1 METQLEI
8 SQELFEKLLE
18 AKDDFNEQ
26 MESKLEMQEE
36 ITVDD
41 VYNGM
46 MTLLNIL
53 IEAKPELMDVVEL
66 HYDDD
71 DDSEETA

>member
-8 SQELFEKLLE
+8 SKELFEKLLK
-18 AKDDFNEQ
+18 AKDEISDQIEC
-26 MESKLEMQEE
+26 KIEMGQEE
-36 ITVDD
+36 ISIDD

-53 IEAKPELMDVVEL
+53 IEVKPELMDIVEA
-66 HYDDD
+66 YYE
-71 DDSEETA
+71 S

>member
-8 SQELFEKLLE
+8 SKELFEKLLK
-18 AKDDFNEQ
+18 AKDDFSEQ
-26 MESKLEMQEE
+26 MEAKEEMQEA
-36 ITVDD
+36 ISVDD

-53 IEAKPELMDVVEL
+53 IEAKPELMDIVNE
-66 HYDDD
+66 YYEDG
-71 DDSEETA
+71 EETA

>member
-8 SQELFEKLLE
+8 SKELFEKLLK
-18 AKDDFNEQ
+18 AKDEISDQIECKI
-26 MESKLEMQEE
+26 ETGQEE
-36 ITVDD
+36 IGVDD

-53 IEAKPELMDVVEL
+53 IEAKPELMNIVEA
-66 HYDDD
+66 YY
-71 DDSEETA
+71 EATI

>member
-8 SQELFEKLLE
+8 SQELFEKLLK

-26 MESKLEMQEE
+26 MEAKEEMQEAIE
-36 ITVDD
+36 VDD

-53 IEAKPELMDVVEL
+53 IGAKPELQNIVNNYYEDN
-66 HYDDD
+66 
-71 DDSEETA
+71 SEETA

>member
-8 SQELFEKLLE
+8 SKELFEKLLK

-26 MESKLEMQEE
+26 MEAKEEVQEE

-53 IEAKPELMDVVEL
+53 IEAKPELMDIVGL
-66 HYDDD
+66 YYD

>member
-8 SQELFEKLLE
+8 SQELFEKLLK

-26 MESKLEMQEE
+26 MECKIETGQEE
-36 ITVDD
+36 ISVDD

-46 MTLLNIL
+46 MNLLNIL
-53 IEAKPELMDVVEL
+53 IEAKPELGDIVNSYYE
-66 HYDDD
+66 DN
-71 DDSEETA
+71 SEETA